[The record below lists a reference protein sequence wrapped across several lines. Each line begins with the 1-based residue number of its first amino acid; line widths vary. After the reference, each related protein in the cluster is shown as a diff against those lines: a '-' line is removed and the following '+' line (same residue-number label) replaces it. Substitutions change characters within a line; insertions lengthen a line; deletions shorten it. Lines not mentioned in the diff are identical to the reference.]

1 MNNLKT
7 ITRMLDEKMAHLEK
21 AKDTHEAS
29 EGTRIHGDS
38 MSYDIGYYEGQIALL
53 KRMESSLRSRKP
65 KKTAAWIL
73 VVDRMKKGTLQC
85 QS

>member
-1 MNNLKT
+1 
-7 ITRMLDEKMAHLEK
+7 
-21 AKDTHEAS
+21 
-29 EGTRIHGDS
+29 

-53 KRMESSLRSRKP
+53 KRMESSLRSKRP

-85 QS
+85 QN